1 MTKQFIKKI
10 LYVSSLA
17 NERTKS
23 EGYENMN
30 RLWLP
35 DPASPVAGL

>member
-23 EGYENMN
+23 EGYA
-30 RLWLP
+30 LKP
-35 DPASPVAGL
+35 

>member
-10 LYVSSLA
+10 LYVSLLA

-23 EGYENMN
+23 EGYAPKPT
-30 RLWLP
+30 RI
-35 DPASPVAGL
+35 